1 MDVSPMKSQKYENA
15 NTKGISDY
23 EINSQTSNKFNES
36 ELMNEISNLKNKKGN
51 KNKDTSS
58 IKQEKKE
65 KIENI
70 LPIED

>member
-1 MDVSPMKSQKYENA
+1 MDVYTMKSQKYESV
-15 NTKGISDY
+15 NTKGISDH
-23 EINSQTSNKFNES
+23 EISSQTSNKFNES